1 VAVRESRRGNPGNI
15 SIGGRN
21 KRRAELRRRPVLRD
35 TPVRVT
41 RVVEEKTM
49 RKIERA
55 AIAALMA
62 RETERFAAA
71 RPKSRALSEQ
81 GKAHL
86 LTGAPLTWMREWQSP
101 FTVFAE
107 RASAATVVDVDGH
120 EYADFCLG
128 DTGAMFGHS
137 PEPFVELMSRT
148 AGHGITTMLP
158 TEDSVWLGAEL
169 ARRFGLPVWS
179 LALTATDANRFACRF
194 AREVTGRSKILVFD
208 GCYHGTLGETL
219 VDLKGNGMIR
229 RSTTIGVAEDP
240 ETTTRVVDFNDL
252 AQLDQALAESDV
264 ACVLAEPALTNCGM
278 VLPEPGFHEGLRE
291 VARRHGVLLIIDE
304 THTYSSGPAGYTGA
318 FGLEPDM
325 LTLGKPIAGGIP
337 AAVYGFTAELAR
349 SIERRFEALGDYTT
363 GVGGTLAANAL
374 SVRAMRVMFEQVIT
388 DQAYEHMFA
397 MATRLAEGIDSTIT
411 RHDLPWHVA
420 RMGARVEYGI
430 NPDPWKNAKQVRA
443 GRDPELERLLHL
455 YCLNR
460 GVLITP
466 FHNMMLTSPAT
477 TEAQVDRHSEAFES
491 AVGELLAG

>member
-1 VAVRESRRGNPGNI
+1 VA
-15 SIGGRN
+15 
-21 KRRAELRRRPVLRD
+21 
-35 TPVRVT
+35 
-41 RVVEEKTM
+41 EEKTM

-81 GKAHL
+81 AKAHL
-86 LTGAPLTWMREWQSP
+86 LAGAPMTWMREWQSP

-107 RASAATVVDVDGH
+107 HAFGATVIDVDGH

-137 PEPFVELMSRT
+137 PEPFVELVARA
-148 AGHGITTMLP
+148 AGQGITTMLP
-158 TEDSVWLGAEL
+158 AEDSVWLGAEL

-194 AREVTGRSKILVFD
+194 ARELTGRPKILVFD

-219 VDLKGNGMIR
+219 VDLKDNGMIR
-229 RSTTIGVAEDP
+229 RPASIGVVEDP

-252 AQLDQALAESDV
+252 DQLERALAEGDV

-291 VARRHGVLLIIDE
+291 ISRRHGALLIIDE
-304 THTYSSGPAGYTGA
+304 THTFSSGPAGYTGA

-349 SIERRFEALGDYTT
+349 RIEGRFDALGDFTT

-388 DQAYEHMFA
+388 VQAYAHMFA
-397 MATRLAEGIDSTIT
+397 MAGRLEQGIDGTIA

-430 NPDPWKNAKQVRA
+430 NPAPWKTARQVHA

-460 GVLITP
+460 GVLVTP

-477 TEAQVDRHSEAFES
+477 TEDQVDRHSEAFES

>member
-1 VAVRESRRGNPGNI
+1 MRE
-15 SIGGRN
+15 
-21 KRRAELRRRPVLRD
+21 
-35 TPVRVT
+35 
-41 RVVEEKTM
+41 
-49 RKIERA
+49 IERA

-62 RETERFAAA
+62 REVERFAAE
-71 RPKSRALSEQ
+71 RPKSRALSERA
-81 GKAHL
+81 KAHL
-86 LTGAPLTWMREWQSP
+86 LAGTPLTWMREWQSP

-107 RASAATVVDVDGH
+107 RALGATVVDVDGH

-137 PEPFVELMSRT
+137 PAPFVELVTRT
-148 AGHGITTMLP
+148 AGQGITTMLP

-169 ARRFGLPVWS
+169 AQRFGLPVWS

-194 AREVTGRSKILVFD
+194 ARELTGRPKILVFD

-219 VDLKGNGMIR
+219 VDLNGNGMIR
-229 RSTTIGVAEDP
+229 RPASIGVVEDP

-252 AQLDQALAESDV
+252 EQLDRALAAGDV

-278 VLPEPGFHEGLRE
+278 VLPDPGFHDGLRGTT
-291 VARRHGVLLIIDE
+291 RRHGTLLIIDE
-304 THTYSSGPAGYTGA
+304 THTLSSGPAGYTGA
-318 FGLEPDM
+318 SGLEPDM

-337 AAVYGFTAELAR
+337 AAVYGFTAELAER
-349 SIERRFEALGDYTT
+349 IDRRFEELGDFST
-363 GVGGTLAANAL
+363 GVGGTLSANAL

-388 DQAYEHMFA
+388 EQGYEHMFA
-397 MATRLAEGIDSTIT
+397 MAVRLEEGIDGAIA
-411 RHDLPWHVA
+411 RHDLPWHVT

-430 NPDPWKNAKQVRA
+430 NPTPWKNAKQVRA
-443 GRDPELERLLHL
+443 GCDPELERLLHL

-460 GVLITP
+460 GVLVTP

-491 AVGELLAG
+491 AVAELAAG